1 MAKNIAKEIKDLQQ
15 YHSVGHQC
23 ETREDMCPA
32 IQGKRKDC
40 NCGWKEYEDAV
51 IKIATSQAPQRRK
64 EICFTCN
71 QVKIPLVC
79 LPCRN
84 TFKDRDLAAQK
95 IKFLTL
101 IEDRRETVD
110 DKGEPLVRDIW
121 VEDLLRAVKGL

>member
-23 ETREDMCPA
+23 ETIEDRCPA

-51 IKIATSQAPQRRK
+51 IKIAT
-64 EICFTCN
+64 
-71 QVKIPLVC
+71 
-79 LPCRN
+79 
-84 TFKDRDLAAQK
+84 AQK
-95 IKFLTL
+95 GILVAL
-101 IEDRRETVD
+101 IEDRRGTVND
-110 DKGEPLVRDIW
+110 YGRRLVRDIW